1 MKQFLRPSTTIP
13 ELAPKSQEDVENGK
27 VPKCSTSRYSKRT
40 PFCYQAH
47 QLVST
52 VFPPSPFIWRKST
65 PRDPEKSSHVKTFSD
80 IFTISE
86 MKMPHKDWKSA
97 NTRQHRVKLKP
108 LVDHHVDFLKRQRL
122 KDLTLSLS
130 SPVEDE
136 QVYAAQA
143 LGKLRISTKFIIEA
157 LWVSVSRRTGSALD
171 RCLHKH
177 VVLSLIEQLKKCSI
191 SRRMDTLSGLHI
203 ALNVWILLPKSK
215 REPIGAK
222 DALKKVLKMLVKGK
236 SPQDNVALEA
246 ALCLSLLDPENLIA
260 REFLLQCLT
269 QGEMKK
275 KIKALMALVKL
286 MRLHSLPILQA
297 IMEQLQSSFVVK
309 HRLEALKLLKTIGL
323 VKIQNL
329 GMEKDIFELLK
340 LKLHEDPFQEVKT
353 AVAEIVEVLKMKP
366 MMMNVVESELNDA
379 SASKRRQ
386 AVISIGVLGISSSRM
401 FYFLMDMLDYE
412 TDELVRKEL
421 EEIFIILSKKD
432 PWIREKLQDWTLLV
446 EEEARQ
452 QKERAEALN
461 REKMRRDL
469 KENFRLLGELGSI
482 FPEKMSRG
490 KKVIAKKE
498 NSIFGVPIKGIA
510 LASHYPPCIK
520 TFAKKEQS
528 LPKGSWDSPAI
539 REHLKNLASL

>member
-136 QVYAAQA
+136 QVYAAQ
-143 LGKLRISTKFIIEA
+143 
-157 LWVSVSRRTGSALD
+157 
-171 RCLHKH
+171 
-177 VVLSLIEQLKKCSI
+177 
-191 SRRMDTLSGLHI
+191 
-203 ALNVWILLPKSK
+203 

>member
-1 MKQFLRPSTTIP
+1 MGEGMHQLCCLIP
-13 ELAPKSQEDVENGK
+13 EPSDLPDVLVAHLLHNLGKKNKTRGRRSQG
-27 VPKCSTSRYSKRT
+27 
-40 PFCYQAH
+40 
-47 QLVST
+47 
-52 VFPPSPFIWRKST
+52 
-65 PRDPEKSSHVKTFSD
+65 
-80 IFTISE
+80 
-86 MKMPHKDWKSA
+86 SA

-157 LWVSVSRRTGSALD
+157 LWVSAQVGPERVRYESCRTLALLG
-171 RCLHKH
+171 CLHKH